1 MTSLA
6 MFTIDKDAATAMLL
20 IVILIAVADAVKNLR
35 ERSLPSPG
43 GIGLAILFI
52 VLWVSE
58 IASIDYVTS
67 VTPASNIVM
76 YDLTM
81 VWINADL
88 IIMGLL
94 VAFIVFAIL
103 LAHED

>member
-1 MTSLA
+1 MASLA
-6 MFTIDKDAATAMLL
+6 IFTIDKDAATVMML
-20 IVILIAVADAVKNLR
+20 IVVLIAVADVIKNLR
-35 ERSLPSPG
+35 ERMLPSPA
-43 GIGLAILFI
+43 GIGLAVLFI

-94 VAFIVFAIL
+94 LAFIVFAIL
-103 LAHED
+103 LAYED

>member
-1 MTSLA
+1 MTGLA
-6 MFTIDKDAATAMLL
+6 IFTIDKDAATAMML
-20 IVILIAVADAVKNLR
+20 VVVLIAMADAIKNLR

-43 GIGLAILFI
+43 GIGLAVLFI

-67 VTPASNIVM
+67 ATSASNIVM

-94 VAFIVFAIL
+94 LAFIVFAIL
-103 LAHED
+103 LAYED

>member
-1 MTSLA
+1 MTGLA
-6 MFTIDKDAATAMLL
+6 IFTIDKDAATAMML
-20 IVILIAVADAVKNLR
+20 VVVLIAVADAIKNLR
-35 ERSLPSPG
+35 ERSLPSPA

-52 VLWVSE
+52 ALWVSE

-88 IIMGLL
+88 IIMGLVL
-94 VAFIVFAIL
+94 AFIVFAIL
-103 LAHED
+103 LAYED

>member
-1 MTSLA
+1 VISPG
-6 MFTIDKDAATAMLL
+6 MFTIDKDAATAMML
-20 IVILIAVADAVKNLR
+20 VVVLIAIADAVKNLR
-35 ERSLPSPG
+35 ERSLPSPA
-43 GIGLAILFI
+43 GIGFAILFI
-52 VLWVSE
+52 ILWVSE

-88 IIMGLL
+88 IIMGLVL
-94 VAFIVFAIL
+94 AFLVFAIL
-103 LAHED
+103 LAYED

>member
-1 MTSLA
+1 VASLGI
-6 MFTIDKDAATAMLL
+6 FTIDKDAATAMML
-20 IVILIAVADAVKNLR
+20 VMVLIAMADAIKNLR

-43 GIGLAILFI
+43 GMGLAILFI

-88 IIMGLL
+88 IIMGLVL
-94 VAFIVFAIL
+94 AFIVFAIL
-103 LAHED
+103 LAYED

>member
-1 MTSLA
+1 MIDPTA
-6 MFTIDKDAATAMLL
+6 FTIFKDAATVMML
-20 IVILIAVADAVKNLR
+20 VMILITIADIIVNIR
-35 ERSLPSPG
+35 ERRVPSPG
-43 GIGLAILFI
+43 GIGLAVLFI
-52 VLWVSE
+52 TLWASE

-67 VTPASNIVM
+67 VTPASNTVM

-94 VAFIVFAIL
+94 LALIAFAIL

>member
-1 MTSLA
+1 MISPG
-6 MFTIDKDAATAMLL
+6 MFTIDKDAATAMML
-20 IVILIAVADAVKNLR
+20 VVVLIAIADAVKNLR
-35 ERSLPSPG
+35 ERSLPSPA
-43 GIGLAILFI
+43 GIGFAILFI
-52 VLWVSE
+52 ILWVSE

-88 IIMGLL
+88 IIMGLVL
-94 VAFIVFAIL
+94 AFLVFAIL
-103 LAHED
+103 LAYED

>member
-1 MTSLA
+1 MTGLA
-6 MFTIDKDAATAMLL
+6 IFTIDKDAATVMML
-20 IVILIAVADAVKNLR
+20 VVVLIAVADIVKNLR
-35 ERSLPSPG
+35 ERMLPSPA

-94 VAFIVFAIL
+94 LAFIVFAIL
-103 LAHED
+103 LAYED

>member
-1 MTSLA
+1 MTDLA
-6 MFTIDKDAATAMLL
+6 MFTIYKDAATAMMLVMVL
-20 IVILIAVADAVKNLR
+20 MVVADTVKSLR
-35 ERSLPSPG
+35 ERRLPTAG

-52 VLWVSE
+52 TLWASE

-88 IIMGLL
+88 IIMGLVL
-94 VAFIVFAIL
+94 AFIVFAIL
-103 LAHED
+103 FVYEN

>member
-1 MTSLA
+1 
-6 MFTIDKDAATAMLL
+6 
-20 IVILIAVADAVKNLR
+20 
-35 ERSLPSPG
+35 
-43 GIGLAILFI
+43 

-88 IIMGLL
+88 IIMGLVL
-94 VAFIVFAIL
+94 AFVVFAIL
-103 LAHED
+103 LALED